1 MITEMKIKSFLAVA
15 TTRNFTGAGRLL
27 YTSQQAVSKN
37 VLDLERDV
45 GVPLLNRSHHN
56 VSLTPEGEL
65 LYAFF
70 EKTLR
75 AFDTLVADFRTGTP
89 IGTISD
95 IHIGY
100 QDLLNFGSA
109 PGRALK
115 RLRETAPNILSVG
128 ERSTPSNL
136 LKMIDRKAV
145 DIILINKRFLPRKN
159 PGMHI
164 LPLINSTM
172 VVGVCADHPLI
183 RENGTYRDFSEET
196 LLIDAIEGETE
207 SAAIRRASVEI
218 HRFDFKPRKIIV
230 LPNRETIYS
239 EAELGRGI
247 FFASG
252 IALIPNSDR
261 LKIYTTDM
269 KETTCCVWR
278 KDENTELI
286 ARFAQ
291 YLKEEYTDN
300 QNNLPQNT
308 V

>member
-1 MITEMKIKSFLAVA
+1 MITEMKIKSFLAVVN
-15 TTRNFTGAGRLL
+15 TRSFTRAGRLL

-37 VLDLERDV
+37 VLDLEKDV
-45 GVPLLNRSHHN
+45 GVPLLIRNHHS

-75 AFDTLVADFRTGTP
+75 VFDALVGDFRAKAP
-89 IGTISD
+89 IGMVSD
-95 IHIGY
+95 IRIGY
-100 QDLLNFGSA
+100 QDLLDFGSA

-115 RLRETAPNILSVG
+115 RLRRVAPNALLIG
-128 ERSTPSNL
+128 ERSTPGNL
-136 LKMIDRKAV
+136 LKMLDRKTL

-159 PGMHI
+159 PGMCI

-172 VVGVCADHPLI
+172 VVGVCAEHPLI
-183 RENGTYRDFSEET
+183 REGGTYRDFNEET

-207 SAAIRRASVEI
+207 DTAIRRASVEI

-261 LKIYTTDM
+261 LKIYATDM
-269 KETTCCVWR
+269 KETTCCVFR
-278 KDENTELI
+278 NGENTELTTQ
-286 ARFAQ
+286 FAQ
-291 YLKEEYTDN
+291 YLKEEYT
-300 QNNLPQNT
+300 
-308 V
+308 